1 MAVNQT
7 QNCFFKPRFKL
18 SLNLKGEAS
27 SIRKKSSKPYKRQT
41 APQRCLK
48 SERSR
53 SEGGAGWPPLSAGV
67 PRRPCTGGQGQGAEP
82 GHPGLPVGL
91 PGPWPLPDRSVL
103 TKGPHTVDICCMPA
117 EGGPS
122 GPQRP
127 LRIRHDI
134 GTYFA
139 ASPRESRGTVCV
151 KGCATKCRFPLIK
164 GSRGSLRERKE
175 AWPLTRKLWPTEKY
189 PKGGG
194 APGA

>member
-41 APQRCLK
+41 APQRRLK
-48 SERSR
+48 SERSL
-53 SEGGAGWPPLSAGV
+53 SPGHPGQPGSPEGPVRGARGKEP
-67 PRRPCTGGQGQGAEP
+67 EP

-103 TKGPHTVDICCMPA
+103 AKGPHTVDVWCMPA

-151 KGCATKCRFPLIK
+151 KGCATKCRFSLIK
-164 GSRGSLRERKE
+164 GSRGSLRERTE

-189 PKGGG
+189 PKGRG